1 MVQGCEKLHAN
12 QLTAS
17 RAPEVSYQSSPTL
30 AGNVLADFR
39 FSSNPS
45 PQEDAR
51 VFEVAL
57 ATLAGDAHEI
67 WTVEGEVVSG
77 HEGDLRWS
85 RGGGWLF
92 CALEADERIQ
102 GGPEGAARHAYAT
115 LARFLRQQPECH
127 VQRLWNYLGG
137 INRGEGDDER
147 YKHFC
152 HGRAEGMGD
161 WLASGFPAA
170 TAIGHHAGEHL
181 LQVYL
186 LAGSSPGHRV
196 ENPRQVSAW
205 EYPRQYGRTSPSFS
219 RATLLCTGDA
229 LAISGTAS
237 VIGHATAHEGLVLA
251 QLDETLRNLDALL
264 ASGSMPA
271 GFDGH
276 SPLKVYVR
284 HRDHAALIHDSLAKR
299 LPGVPLLLLHGDI
312 CRADLLLEIDGWR
325 YGQSPT
331 AVPTVVEQYSPQV

>member
-1 MVQGCEKLHAN
+1 MVQGCEKMLAN

-17 RAPEVSYQSSPTL
+17 RAPQVSYQSSPSL
-30 AGNVLADFR
+30 PGNVLAALR
-39 FSSNPS
+39 FNSDPS

-51 VFEVAL
+51 VLEVAL
-57 ATLAGDAHEI
+57 APLAGDAHEI
-67 WTVEGEVVSG
+67 WTVDGEVTSG
-77 HEGDLRWS
+77 HEGNLRWS

-115 LARFLRQQPECH
+115 LARFLRQQPESH

-147 YKHFC
+147 YKQFC
-152 HGRAEGMGD
+152 HGRAVGMGD
-161 WLASGFPAA
+161 WLAGGFPAA

-186 LAGSSPGHRV
+186 LAGSSPGKRV
-196 ENPRQVSAW
+196 ENPRQISAW
-205 EYPRQYGRTSPSFS
+205 EYPRQYGRTPPTFS
-219 RATLLCTGDA
+219 RATMLCTGDA

-237 VIGHATAHEGLVLA
+237 VIGHATAHEGQVLA

-271 GFDGH
+271 GFDSH

-284 HRDHAALIHDSLAKR
+284 HRDHAALIHDALARR
-299 LPGVPLLLLHGDI
+299 LPEVPLLLLHGDI

-325 YGQSPT
+325 YRHGTTALPT
-331 AVPTVVEQYSPQV
+331 GAVSHSPQV